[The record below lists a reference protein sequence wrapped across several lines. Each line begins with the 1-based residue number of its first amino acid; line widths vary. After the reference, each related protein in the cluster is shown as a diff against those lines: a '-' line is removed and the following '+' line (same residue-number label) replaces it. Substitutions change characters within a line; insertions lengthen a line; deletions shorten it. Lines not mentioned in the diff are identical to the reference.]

1 MSIYFNNAQIRLKAY
16 PEVTYLFSFSIFSP
30 VHFQRFRKEFFCDFQ
45 PFGDLVPV
53 PISGKEALDQSLE
66 PDQAIE
72 SEETGP
78 AFLLAVGNVRLIED
92 ISNVAA
98 KEEKKRETVAA
109 DVRQVMENTEL
120 TEKQRLFCLYYI
132 RCFNATRAYQ
142 KAYGCSYEAAG
153 TAGQR
158 LLQKVAIRD
167 EIQRLKQGRL
177 NRELINEEDI
187 VQKYIDIAF
196 ADITDY
202 VEFGQEEVPIICD
215 GSVAMQKDPET
226 GEEIPATQ
234 KINTIRLRD
243 AADVDGS
250 MISEVRIGQSGTSVK
265 LKDSMKALQWLADH
279 MDLATEEQRA
289 RIDQLRAQTDHLTG
303 DDMEL
308 EDTSGTDGD
317 IYG

>member
-1 MSIYFNNAQIRLKAY
+1 MAR
-16 PEVTYLFSFSIFSP
+16 
-30 VHFQRFRKEFFCDFQ
+30 
-45 PFGDLVPV
+45 VP
-53 PISGKEALDQSLE
+53 
-66 PDQAIE
+66 
-72 SEETGP
+72 
-78 AFLLAVGNVRLIED
+78 ED
-92 ISNVAA
+92 IKKKAEAMYRSGEKLVDIAAALGVPEGTIRSWKGRYHWNGSVATKNATKKCNVAA

-158 LLQKVAIRD
+158 LLQKVAIKD

-177 NRELINEEDI
+177 NRELISEEDI

-226 GEEIPATQ
+226 GNEIPATQ
-234 KINTIRLRD
+234 TISTVRFRRD
-243 AADVDGS
+243 AASMDGS
-250 MISEVRIGQSGTSVK
+250 LISEVRISQGNASVK

>member
-1 MSIYFNNAQIRLKAY
+1 M
-16 PEVTYLFSFSIFSP
+16 
-30 VHFQRFRKEFFCDFQ
+30 
-45 PFGDLVPV
+45 
-53 PISGKEALDQSLE
+53 
-66 PDQAIE
+66 
-72 SEETGP
+72 
-78 AFLLAVGNVRLIED
+78 
-92 ISNVAA
+92 
-98 KEEKKRETVAA
+98 
-109 DVRQVMENTEL
+109 
-120 TEKQRLFCLYYI
+120 
-132 RCFNATRAYQ
+132 
-142 KAYGCSYEAAG
+142 
-153 TAGQR
+153 
-158 LLQKVAIRD
+158 LQNVAIRD

-177 NRELINEEDI
+177 NRELISEEDI

-226 GEEIPATQ
+226 GNEIPATQ
-234 KINTIRLRD
+234 KISTVRFRRD
-243 AADVDGS
+243 AASMDGS
-250 MISEVRIGQSGTSVK
+250 LISEVRISQGNASVK

>member
-1 MSIYFNNAQIRLKAY
+1 MAR
-16 PEVTYLFSFSIFSP
+16 
-30 VHFQRFRKEFFCDFQ
+30 
-45 PFGDLVPV
+45 VP
-53 PISGKEALDQSLE
+53 
-66 PDQAIE
+66 
-72 SEETGP
+72 
-78 AFLLAVGNVRLIED
+78 ED
-92 ISNVAA
+92 IKKKAEAMYRSGEKLVDIAAALGVPEGTIRSWKGRYHWNGSVATKNATKKCNVAA

-142 KAYGCSYEAAG
+142 KAYACSYEAAG

-158 LLQKVAIRD
+158 MLQNVAIKD

-177 NRELINEEDI
+177 NRELISEEDI
-187 VQKYIDIAF
+187 VQRYIDIAF

-226 GEEIPATQ
+226 GNEIPATQ
-234 KINTIRLRD
+234 KISTVRFRRD
-243 AADVDGS
+243 AASMDGS
-250 MISEVRIGQSGTSVK
+250 LISEVRISQGNASVK

>member
-1 MSIYFNNAQIRLKAY
+1 MAR
-16 PEVTYLFSFSIFSP
+16 
-30 VHFQRFRKEFFCDFQ
+30 
-45 PFGDLVPV
+45 VP
-53 PISGKEALDQSLE
+53 
-66 PDQAIE
+66 
-72 SEETGP
+72 
-78 AFLLAVGNVRLIED
+78 ED
-92 ISNVAA
+92 IKKKAEAMYRSGEKLVDIAAALGVPEGTIRSWKGRYHWNGSVATKNATKKCNVAA

-142 KAYGCSYEAAG
+142 KAYACSYEAAG

-158 LLQKVAIRD
+158 MLQNVVIKD

-177 NRELINEEDI
+177 NRELISEEDI

-226 GEEIPATQ
+226 GNEIPATQ
-234 KINTIRLRD
+234 KISTVRFRRD
-243 AADVDGS
+243 AASMDGS
-250 MISEVRIGQSGTSVK
+250 LISEVRISQGNASVK

>member
-1 MSIYFNNAQIRLKAY
+1 M
-16 PEVTYLFSFSIFSP
+16 
-30 VHFQRFRKEFFCDFQ
+30 
-45 PFGDLVPV
+45 
-53 PISGKEALDQSLE
+53 DQSLE

-250 MISEVRIGQSGTSVK
+250 LISEVRIGQSGTSVK
-265 LKDSMKALQWLADH
+265 LKDSMKVLQWLADH

>member
-1 MSIYFNNAQIRLKAY
+1 MAR
-16 PEVTYLFSFSIFSP
+16 
-30 VHFQRFRKEFFCDFQ
+30 
-45 PFGDLVPV
+45 VP
-53 PISGKEALDQSLE
+53 
-66 PDQAIE
+66 
-72 SEETGP
+72 
-78 AFLLAVGNVRLIED
+78 ED
-92 ISNVAA
+92 IKKKAEAMYRSGEKLVDIAAALGVPEGTIRSWKGRYHWNGSVATKNATKKCNVAA

-120 TEKQRLFCLYYI
+120 TEKQRLFCLYYV
-132 RCFNATRAYQ
+132 RCFNAARAYI
-142 KAYGCSYEAAG
+142 KAYGVDYATAAANG
-153 TAGQR
+153 SRMLGNAN
-158 LLQKVAIRD
+158 IRD

-177 NRELINEEDI
+177 NRELLSEEDI

-226 GEEIPATQ
+226 GNEIPATQ
-234 KINTIRLRD
+234 KISTVRFRRD
-243 AADVDGS
+243 AASMDGS
-250 MISEVRIGQSGTSVK
+250 LISEVRISQGNASVK

>member
-1 MSIYFNNAQIRLKAY
+1 MAR
-16 PEVTYLFSFSIFSP
+16 
-30 VHFQRFRKEFFCDFQ
+30 
-45 PFGDLVPV
+45 VP
-53 PISGKEALDQSLE
+53 
-66 PDQAIE
+66 
-72 SEETGP
+72 
-78 AFLLAVGNVRLIED
+78 ED
-92 ISNVAA
+92 IKKKAEAMYRSGEKLVDIAAALGVPEGTIRSWKGRYHWNGSVATKNATKKCNVAA

-142 KAYGCSYEAAG
+142 KAYACSYEAAG

-158 LLQKVAIRD
+158 MLQNVAIKD

-177 NRELINEEDI
+177 NRELISEEDI

-226 GEEIPATQ
+226 GNEIPATQ
-234 KINTIRLRD
+234 KISTVRFRRD
-243 AADVDGS
+243 AASMDGS
-250 MISEVRIGQSGTSVK
+250 LISEVRISQGNASVK

>member
-1 MSIYFNNAQIRLKAY
+1 MAR
-16 PEVTYLFSFSIFSP
+16 
-30 VHFQRFRKEFFCDFQ
+30 
-45 PFGDLVPV
+45 VP
-53 PISGKEALDQSLE
+53 
-66 PDQAIE
+66 
-72 SEETGP
+72 
-78 AFLLAVGNVRLIED
+78 ED
-92 ISNVAA
+92 IKKKAEAMYRSGEKLVDIAAALGVPEGTIRSWKGRYHWNGSVAAKNATKKCNVAA

-120 TEKQRLFCLYYI
+120 TEKQQLFCLYYI

-177 NRELINEEDI
+177 NRELISEEDI

-226 GEEIPATQ
+226 GNEIPATQ
-234 KINTIRLRD
+234 KISTVRFRRD
-243 AADVDGS
+243 AASMDGS
-250 MISEVRIGQSGTSVK
+250 LISEVRISQGNASVK

>member
-1 MSIYFNNAQIRLKAY
+1 MAR
-16 PEVTYLFSFSIFSP
+16 
-30 VHFQRFRKEFFCDFQ
+30 
-45 PFGDLVPV
+45 VP
-53 PISGKEALDQSLE
+53 
-66 PDQAIE
+66 
-72 SEETGP
+72 
-78 AFLLAVGNVRLIED
+78 ED
-92 ISNVAA
+92 IKKKAEAMYRSGEKLVDIAAALGVPEGTIRSWKGRYHWNGSVATKNATKKRNVAA

-142 KAYGCSYEAAG
+142 KAYACSYEAAG

-158 LLQKVAIRD
+158 MLQNVAIKD

-177 NRELINEEDI
+177 NRELISEEDI

-226 GEEIPATQ
+226 GNEIPATQ
-234 KINTIRLRD
+234 KISTVRFRRD
-243 AADVDGS
+243 AASMDGS
-250 MISEVRIGQSGTSVK
+250 LISEVRISQGNASVK

>member
-1 MSIYFNNAQIRLKAY
+1 MAR
-16 PEVTYLFSFSIFSP
+16 
-30 VHFQRFRKEFFCDFQ
+30 
-45 PFGDLVPV
+45 VP
-53 PISGKEALDQSLE
+53 
-66 PDQAIE
+66 
-72 SEETGP
+72 
-78 AFLLAVGNVRLIED
+78 ED
-92 ISNVAA
+92 IKKKAEAMYGSGEKLVDIAAALGVPEGTIRSWKGRYHWNGSVATKNATKKRNVAA

-120 TEKQRLFCLYYI
+120 TEKQRLFCLYYV
-132 RCFNATRAYQ
+132 RCFNAARAYI
-142 KAYGCSYEAAG
+142 KAYGVDYATAAANG
-153 TAGQR
+153 SRMLGNANI
-158 LLQKVAIRD
+158 KD

-177 NRELINEEDI
+177 NRELLSEEDI

-250 MISEVRIGQSGTSVK
+250 LISEVRIGQSGTSVK

>member
-1 MSIYFNNAQIRLKAY
+1 MAR
-16 PEVTYLFSFSIFSP
+16 
-30 VHFQRFRKEFFCDFQ
+30 
-45 PFGDLVPV
+45 VP
-53 PISGKEALDQSLE
+53 
-66 PDQAIE
+66 
-72 SEETGP
+72 
-78 AFLLAVGNVRLIED
+78 ED
-92 ISNVAA
+92 IKKKAEAMYRSGEKLVDIAAALGVPEGTIRSWKGRYHWNGSVATKNATKKCNVAA

-158 LLQKVAIRD
+158 LLQKVAIKD

-177 NRELINEEDI
+177 NRELISEEDI

-226 GEEIPATQ
+226 GNEIPATQ
-234 KINTIRLRD
+234 KISTVRFRRD
-243 AADVDGS
+243 AASMDGS
-250 MISEVRIGQSGTSVK
+250 LISEVRISQGNASVK

>member
-1 MSIYFNNAQIRLKAY
+1 MVRD
-16 PEVTYLFSFSIFSP
+16 LFSQDTDVLLIGCHSAEKDN
-30 VHFQRFRKEFFCDFQ
+30 R
-45 PFGDLVPV
+45 VPEGTIRSWKGRYHWDGSV
-53 PISGKEALDQSLE
+53 ATKNA
-66 PDQAIE
+66 
-72 SEETGP
+72 TKKC
-78 AFLLAVGNVRLIED
+78 
-92 ISNVAA
+92 NVAA

-120 TEKQRLFCLYYI
+120 TEKQQLFCLYYI

-177 NRELINEEDI
+177 NWELISEEDI

-215 GSVAMQKDPET
+215 GSVAMQTDPET
-226 GEEIPATQ
+226 GNEIPATQ
-234 KINTIRLRD
+234 KISTVRFRPD
-243 AADVDGS
+243 AANMDS
-250 MISEVRIGQSGTSVK
+250 SLISEVRISQGKRRSTVSWRRSVGRYSG
-265 LKDSMKALQWLADH
+265 
-279 MDLATEEQRA
+279 
-289 RIDQLRAQTDHLTG
+289 I
-303 DDMEL
+303 
-308 EDTSGTDGD
+308 
-317 IYG
+317 

>member
-1 MSIYFNNAQIRLKAY
+1 M
-16 PEVTYLFSFSIFSP
+16 
-30 VHFQRFRKEFFCDFQ
+30 
-45 PFGDLVPV
+45 
-53 PISGKEALDQSLE
+53 DQSLE

-98 KEEKKRETVAA
+98 KEEKKSETVAA

-215 GSVAMQKDPET
+215 GSVAMQTDPET
-226 GEEIPATQ
+226 GNEIPATQ
-234 KINTIRLRD
+234 KISTVRFRPD
-243 AADVDGS
+243 AANMDS
-250 MISEVRIGQSGTSVK
+250 SLISEVRISQGKRRSTVSWRRSVGRYSG
-265 LKDSMKALQWLADH
+265 
-279 MDLATEEQRA
+279 
-289 RIDQLRAQTDHLTG
+289 I
-303 DDMEL
+303 
-308 EDTSGTDGD
+308 
-317 IYG
+317 

>member
-1 MSIYFNNAQIRLKAY
+1 MAR
-16 PEVTYLFSFSIFSP
+16 
-30 VHFQRFRKEFFCDFQ
+30 
-45 PFGDLVPV
+45 VP
-53 PISGKEALDQSLE
+53 
-66 PDQAIE
+66 
-72 SEETGP
+72 
-78 AFLLAVGNVRLIED
+78 ED
-92 ISNVAA
+92 IKKKAEAMYRSGEKLVDIAAALGVPEGTIRSWKGRYHWNGSVATKNATKKCNVAA

-226 GEEIPATQ
+226 GNEIPATQ
-234 KINTIRLRD
+234 KISTVRFRRD
-243 AADVDGS
+243 AASMDGS
-250 MISEVRIGQSGTSVK
+250 LISEVRISQGNASVK

>member
-1 MSIYFNNAQIRLKAY
+1 MAR
-16 PEVTYLFSFSIFSP
+16 
-30 VHFQRFRKEFFCDFQ
+30 
-45 PFGDLVPV
+45 VP
-53 PISGKEALDQSLE
+53 
-66 PDQAIE
+66 
-72 SEETGP
+72 
-78 AFLLAVGNVRLIED
+78 ED
-92 ISNVAA
+92 IKKKAEAMYRSGEKLVDIAAALGVPEGTIRSWKGRYHWNGSVATKNATKKCNVAA

-120 TEKQRLFCLYYI
+120 TEKQRLFCLHYI

-142 KAYGCSYEAAG
+142 KAYACSYEAAG

-158 LLQKVAIRD
+158 MLQNVAIKD

-177 NRELINEEDI
+177 NRELISEEDI

-226 GEEIPATQ
+226 GNEIPATQ
-234 KINTIRLRD
+234 KISTVRFRRD
-243 AADVDGS
+243 AASMDGS
-250 MISEVRIGQSGTSVK
+250 LISEVRISQGNASVK

>member
-1 MSIYFNNAQIRLKAY
+1 MAR
-16 PEVTYLFSFSIFSP
+16 
-30 VHFQRFRKEFFCDFQ
+30 
-45 PFGDLVPV
+45 VP
-53 PISGKEALDQSLE
+53 
-66 PDQAIE
+66 
-72 SEETGP
+72 
-78 AFLLAVGNVRLIED
+78 ED
-92 ISNVAA
+92 IKKKAEAMYRSGEKLVDIAAALGVPEGTIRSWKGRYHWNGSVATKNATKKCNVAA

-142 KAYGCSYEAAG
+142 KAYACSYEAAG

-158 LLQKVAIRD
+158 MLQNVAIKD

-177 NRELINEEDI
+177 NRELISEEDI

-250 MISEVRIGQSGTSVK
+250 LISEVRIGQSGTSVK

>member
-1 MSIYFNNAQIRLKAY
+1 MAR
-16 PEVTYLFSFSIFSP
+16 
-30 VHFQRFRKEFFCDFQ
+30 
-45 PFGDLVPV
+45 VP
-53 PISGKEALDQSLE
+53 
-66 PDQAIE
+66 
-72 SEETGP
+72 
-78 AFLLAVGNVRLIED
+78 ED
-92 ISNVAA
+92 IKKKAEAMYRSGEKLVDIAAALGVPEGTIRSWKGRYHWNGSVATKNATKKCNVAA

-158 LLQKVAIRD
+158 MLQNVAIKD

-177 NRELINEEDI
+177 NRELISEEDI

>member
-1 MSIYFNNAQIRLKAY
+1 MPSPYF
-16 PEVTYLFSFSIFSP
+16 PP
-30 VHFQRFRKEFFCDFQ
+30 VHFQRFCKEFFCDFQ
-45 PFGDLVPV
+45 PFSDLVPV

-250 MISEVRIGQSGTSVK
+250 LISEVRIGQSGTSVK
-265 LKDSMKALQWLADH
+265 LKDSMKVLQWLADH

>member
-1 MSIYFNNAQIRLKAY
+1 MAR
-16 PEVTYLFSFSIFSP
+16 
-30 VHFQRFRKEFFCDFQ
+30 
-45 PFGDLVPV
+45 VP
-53 PISGKEALDQSLE
+53 
-66 PDQAIE
+66 
-72 SEETGP
+72 
-78 AFLLAVGNVRLIED
+78 ED
-92 ISNVAA
+92 IKKKAEAMYRSGEKLVDIAAALGVPEGTIRSWKGRYHWNGSVATKNATKKCNVAA

-226 GEEIPATQ
+226 GNEIPATQ
-234 KINTIRLRD
+234 KISTVRFRRD
-243 AADVDGS
+243 AASMDGS
-250 MISEVRIGQSGTSVK
+250 LISEVRISRGNASVK

>member
-1 MSIYFNNAQIRLKAY
+1 MAR
-16 PEVTYLFSFSIFSP
+16 
-30 VHFQRFRKEFFCDFQ
+30 
-45 PFGDLVPV
+45 VP
-53 PISGKEALDQSLE
+53 
-66 PDQAIE
+66 
-72 SEETGP
+72 
-78 AFLLAVGNVRLIED
+78 ED
-92 ISNVAA
+92 IKKKAEAMYRSGEKLVDIAAALGVPEGTIRSWKGRYHWNGSVATKNATKKRNVAA

-142 KAYGCSYEAAG
+142 KAYECSYATALTNGAA
-153 TAGQR
+153 
-158 LLQKVAIRD
+158 LLGNTRIQN

-177 NRELINEEDI
+177 NRELLSEEDI

-202 VEFGQEEVPIICD
+202 VEFGQEEIPIICD

-250 MISEVRIGQSGTSVK
+250 LISEVRIGQSGTSVK

>member
-1 MSIYFNNAQIRLKAY
+1 MLQ
-16 PEVTYLFSFSIFSP
+16 
-30 VHFQRFRKEFFCDFQ
+30 
-45 PFGDLVPV
+45 
-53 PISGKEALDQSLE
+53 
-66 PDQAIE
+66 
-72 SEETGP
+72 
-78 AFLLAVGNVRLIED
+78 
-92 ISNVAA
+92 NVAI
-98 KEEKKRETVAA
+98 K
-109 DVRQVMENTEL
+109 
-120 TEKQRLFCLYYI
+120 
-132 RCFNATRAYQ
+132 
-142 KAYGCSYEAAG
+142 
-153 TAGQR
+153 
-158 LLQKVAIRD
+158 D

-177 NRELINEEDI
+177 NRELISEEDI

-250 MISEVRIGQSGTSVK
+250 LISEVRIGQSGTSVK

-289 RIDQLRAQTDHLTG
+289 RINQLRAQTDHLTG
-303 DDMEL
+303 DDIEL

>member
-1 MSIYFNNAQIRLKAY
+1 MAR
-16 PEVTYLFSFSIFSP
+16 
-30 VHFQRFRKEFFCDFQ
+30 
-45 PFGDLVPV
+45 VP
-53 PISGKEALDQSLE
+53 
-66 PDQAIE
+66 
-72 SEETGP
+72 
-78 AFLLAVGNVRLIED
+78 ED
-92 ISNVAA
+92 IKKKAEAMYRSGEKLVDIAAALGVPEGTIRSWKGRYHWIGSVATKNATKKCNVAA

-142 KAYGCSYEAAG
+142 KAYACSYEAAG

-158 LLQKVAIRD
+158 MLQNVAIKD

-177 NRELINEEDI
+177 NRELISEEDI

-250 MISEVRIGQSGTSVK
+250 LISEVRIGQSGTSVK

>member
-1 MSIYFNNAQIRLKAY
+1 MAR
-16 PEVTYLFSFSIFSP
+16 
-30 VHFQRFRKEFFCDFQ
+30 
-45 PFGDLVPV
+45 VP
-53 PISGKEALDQSLE
+53 
-66 PDQAIE
+66 
-72 SEETGP
+72 
-78 AFLLAVGNVRLIED
+78 ED
-92 ISNVAA
+92 IKKKAEAMYRSGEKLVDIAAALGVPEGTIRSWKGRYHWNGSVATKNATKKCNVAA

-142 KAYGCSYEAAG
+142 KAYACSYEAAG

-158 LLQKVAIRD
+158 MLQNVAIKD

-177 NRELINEEDI
+177 NRELISEEDI

-202 VEFGQEEVPIICD
+202 VEFGQEEVPIICN

-226 GEEIPATQ
+226 GNEIPATQ
-234 KINTIRLRD
+234 KISTVRFRRD
-243 AADVDGS
+243 AASMDGS
-250 MISEVRIGQSGTSVK
+250 LISEVRISQGNASVK

>member
-1 MSIYFNNAQIRLKAY
+1 MVRD
-16 PEVTYLFSFSIFSP
+16 LFSQDTDVLLIGCHSAEKDN
-30 VHFQRFRKEFFCDFQ
+30 R
-45 PFGDLVPV
+45 VPEGTIRSWKGRYHWDGSV
-53 PISGKEALDQSLE
+53 ATKNA
-66 PDQAIE
+66 
-72 SEETGP
+72 TKKC
-78 AFLLAVGNVRLIED
+78 
-92 ISNVAA
+92 NVAA
-98 KEEKKRETVAA
+98 KEEKKRETVVA

-120 TEKQRLFCLYYI
+120 TEKQQLFCLYYI

-177 NRELINEEDI
+177 NRELISEEDI

-226 GEEIPATQ
+226 GNEIPATQ
-234 KINTIRLRD
+234 KISTVRFRRD
-243 AADVDGS
+243 AASMDGS
-250 MISEVRIGQSGTSVK
+250 LISEVRISQGNASVK

>member
-1 MSIYFNNAQIRLKAY
+1 M
-16 PEVTYLFSFSIFSP
+16 
-30 VHFQRFRKEFFCDFQ
+30 
-45 PFGDLVPV
+45 
-53 PISGKEALDQSLE
+53 DQSLE

-289 RIDQLRAQTDHLTG
+289 RIDQLRAQTDYLTG